1 VSPCLALT
9 HKLYLKVFS
18 PMFILKRRYH
28 FSAAHRLSNP
38 AFSDEKNWAVFDK
51 CNNPNGH
58 GHNYELEVM
67 VAGSPYPDTG
77 MLMDLA
83 VLDALVETHIV
94 KLVDHK
100 HLNLDVAMF
109 EGINPTAENIAIVF
123 YRQLQP
129 FILAPASLHGVRL
142 VESKNNA
149 AEYYGA

>member
-1 VSPCLALT
+1 
-9 HKLYLKVFS
+9 
-18 PMFILKRRYH
+18 MFILKRRYH
-28 FSAAHRLSNP
+28 FSAAHRLNNP
-38 AFSDEKNWAVFDK
+38 AFSDDKNWAVFDK

-67 VAGSPYPDTG
+67 IAGTPHPDTG

-83 VLDALVETHIV
+83 VLDELVETHIV

-109 EGINPTAENIAIVF
+109 KGINPTAENIAIVF

-129 FILAPASLHGVRL
+129 FILAPARLHGVRL